1 MRIASNP
8 TAAQTVDAQSTPSF
22 RLEMPPRLDVF
33 DYLDYRAFL
42 RDYYLEGKA
51 CRGLSYRALSRRV
64 GLKSSNFFKLVL
76 DGSRNLSQETAGR
89 FAQTLGLEDD
99 AHRYFLE
106 LVRMNQ
112 ARSPEAR
119 DEAHARLVGYRR
131 CRRTRL
137 LEARQ
142 ATYHSTWYL
151 PAIRELVVSRS
162 FRDDPAWIARTLQPS
177 ITASEAAQALDTLLA
192 LGLLVRD
199 AAGALHQGEALLS
212 TGPETSSRHVATYHR
227 AMMQLA
233 TSALD
238 RIPAVQRDISALTL
252 CLGRDGLRRVKQRI
266 QRFRRELLELSATE
280 ERLDQVVQVNFQLF
294 PLSKA
299 GEDGPR

>member
-1 MRIASNP
+1 MRIASNLA
-8 TAAQTVDAQSTPSF
+8 TAQTVDVQSTPSP
-22 RLEMPPRLDVF
+22 RLAMSSRLDVF

-76 DGSRNLSQETAGR
+76 DGSRNLSQELAGR

-99 AHRYFLE
+99 ARRYFLE

-112 ARSPEAR
+112 ARSPEVRHEAR
-119 DEAHARLVGYRR
+119 ARLAGHRR
-131 CRRTRL
+131 LRRTRL
-137 LEARQ
+137 LEAHQ

-162 FRDDPAWIARTLQPS
+162 FRDDAAWIARTLQPS
-177 ITASEAAQALDTLLA
+177 ITASEAVEALDTLLA

-199 AAGALHQGEALLS
+199 AEGALRQGEVLLS
-212 TGPETSSRHVATYHR
+212 TGPETAGRHVAAYHR
-227 AMMQLA
+227 TMMQLA
-233 TSALD
+233 AGALD
-238 RIPAVQRDISALTL
+238 CIPAAQRDISALTL
-252 CLGRDGLRRVKQRI
+252 CLGRDGLRRVKERI
-266 QRFRRELLELSATE
+266 QRFRRELLELSAME
-280 ERLDQVVQVNFQLF
+280 ERPDQVVQVNFQLF